1 MLTEQVTE
9 ISPRP
14 GRGRG
19 AGLRGGGAPGEDA
32 PVFRTL
38 LEPLWPGRRADAY
51 DQFCR

>member
-1 MLTEQVTE
+1 MSTAQVTE
-9 ISPRP
+9 VSPHS
-14 GRGRG
+14 GRGRS
-19 AGLRGGGAPGEDA
+19 AGLRGGRLPGEDA